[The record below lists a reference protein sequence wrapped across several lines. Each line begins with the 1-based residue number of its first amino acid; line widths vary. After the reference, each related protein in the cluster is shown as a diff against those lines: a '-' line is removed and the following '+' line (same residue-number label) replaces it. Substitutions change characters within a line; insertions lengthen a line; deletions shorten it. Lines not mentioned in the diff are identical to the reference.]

1 MGKFIWLFKTLVIL
15 GLCAAI
21 FVPAAWFSYELFIKP
36 NQIPPE
42 EALGAAALPP
52 DPSLPELEKA
62 LALKQKRSLLEAR
75 LALETFLDNYPYSTR
90 LHDAKEALGQIN
102 TDIFFSAIAAPEKIR
117 YEVKKGDAL
126 VKLERKLNTSRELL
140 MRCNNLDDPRRLSIG
155 QVLFVNQVDF
165 SVLVDRKRRM
175 VTILNYSR
183 FFKQYTP
190 IEWHA
195 PEPKKGAPVVPIT
208 AKVKDKI
215 AWYDGARVAFGS
227 REYAAST
234 RWVELT
240 ARGFTFYSQQ
250 GPKPDGGIAFSAGYM
265 EELST
270 LLGKNVPVSIP

>member
-1 MGKFIWLFKTLVIL
+1 MGKTIWIFKTLVIL
-15 GLCAAI
+15 GLIAAI
-21 FVPAAWFSYELFIKP
+21 FIPAAYFSYELFVKP
-36 NQIPPE
+36 NQIPAE
-42 EALGAAALPP
+42 EALGLAKPPP

-62 LALKQKRSLLEAR
+62 LAIKEKHKLLEAR
-75 LALETFLDNYPYSTR
+75 LALETFLDNYPFSTR
-90 LHDAKEALGQIN
+90 LNDAKEALGQIN
-102 TDIFFSAIAAPEKIR
+102 TDIFFSAISAPEKIR

-126 VKLERKLNTSRELL
+126 VKIERKLNTTRELL

-165 SVLVDRKRRM
+165 SVVVDRKQRK

-190 IEWHA
+190 VEWHA
-195 PEPKKGAPVVPIT
+195 PEPKAGTPAVPLA

-215 AWYDGARVAFGS
+215 AWYEGARVSFGS
-227 REYAAST
+227 KEYAAST

-240 ARGFTFYSQQ
+240 TRGFTFYSQQ
-250 GPKPDGGIAFSAGYM
+250 GPKPDGGIAFSAGDM

-270 LLGKNVPVSIP
+270 LLGKNVPVSIQ